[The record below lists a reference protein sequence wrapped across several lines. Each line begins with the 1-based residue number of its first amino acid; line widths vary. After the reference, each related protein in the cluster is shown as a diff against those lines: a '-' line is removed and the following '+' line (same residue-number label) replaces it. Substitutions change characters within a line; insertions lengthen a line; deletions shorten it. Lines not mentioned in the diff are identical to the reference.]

1 MKGIVLAGGAGTRL
15 HPITKGV
22 SKQLLGIYD
31 KPMIYYPISTL
42 MLAGIREILVITTPE
57 DQPSFQRLLGDG
69 SRFGVFFRYA
79 VQPKPEGLAQAFLIS
94 GVIAIYLG
102 PTLTRVV
109 TKYLGAQRGLILAT
123 GIYVAAFLIFAL
135 NPTVGTCFFIIA
147 LLAVADSFG
156 LSMQAVY
163 FSALPEVRIYGSG
176 KAMGINSTVESIAQ
190 TVGPMIFAAVLML
203 GVERGVMLLAEGV
216 GVMLLVFVISAA
228 MDRRKEKSHV

>member
-1 MKGIVLAGGAGTRL
+1 M
-15 HPITKGV
+15 
-22 SKQLLGIYD
+22 
-31 KPMIYYPISTL
+31 STL
-42 MLAGIREILVITTPE
+42 RFLLRPRVFVFFLFMLAPYLICA
-57 DQPSFQRLLGDG
+57 SFL
-69 SRFGVFFRYA
+69 SYFFPIFG
-79 VQPKPEGLAQAFLIS
+79 EENGLSASFVAQAFLIS